1 MKHAKRAITF
11 FLLLNLTVLV
21 QAQEPAFSRIYNLIE
36 QKNFFK
42 AKEAYNLQ
50 KPELSDTHQK
60 FVEVFLDNA
69 FNRLDESNRQII
81 QLIETESNLPDS
93 LVLELYRIQ
102 ENNCVKLY
110 DYNEAKNALTTILA
124 GYASLLSDNEI
135 SNIENSL
142 KIWTALANE
151 PKQAVFIKDDI
162 HLKIEKDRVGLN
174 NLKVSNGK
182 DSLNFIFDTGA
193 NLSTVSKT
201 TADKFGMKIIPIDIE
216 VGTIT
221 GDKVLAQIAVCPEL
235 RLDKIN
241 ILNAIFLVLD
251 DNALSFPQADYQ
263 IYGILGYPVIEA
275 LGEIQITRDDYFMV
289 PKEQTTNS
297 LESNMAMDGLTPLIY
312 INHKHFTF
320 DTGADR
326 TIFYYSYYIENQ
338 DEIDKDYELNKVSF
352 GGAAGIKEFDGYV
365 INANLNILDKEI
377 VLTDI
382 PLLREKIEDS
392 ETAYGNIGQDLIRQF
407 HKMTMNFEQMFIRF
421 D

>member
-1 MKHAKRAITF
+1 MKLTKIIVI
-11 FLLLNLTVLV
+11 LLTSLSLNVLG
-21 QAQEPAFSRIYNLIE
+21 QSQNDAFIRIYDLIE

-50 KPELSDTHQK
+50 KQELSDTHQK

-93 LVLELYRIQ
+93 LILELYRIQ

-124 GYASLLSDNEI
+124 CYANLLSDNEI
-135 SNIENSL
+135 SDIENSL
-142 KIWTALANE
+142 KIWTALENE

-174 NLKVSNGK
+174 NLMVSNGK

-193 NLSTVSKT
+193 NLSTVSKS
-201 TADKFGMKIIPIDIE
+201 TADKFDMKIIPVDIE

-251 DNALSFPQADYQ
+251 DHALSFPQVDYQ

-275 LGEIQITRDDYFMV
+275 LGEIQITRDGYFMV
-289 PKEQTTNS
+289 PKEQTANG

-326 TIFYYSYYIENQ
+326 TMFYHSYYIENQ
-338 DEIDKDYELNKVSF
+338 DEIDKAYELNKVSF

-382 PLLREKIEDS
+382 
-392 ETAYGNIGQDLIRQF
+392 
-407 HKMTMNFEQMFIRF
+407 
-421 D
+421 